1 MVISTDLS
9 NYYGTVYATKVDD
22 KYYLC
27 LDDHSHTQT
36 IEISEE
42 FFLAFEKEFKE

>member
-1 MVISTDLS
+1 MTIYSDLS

-27 LDDHSHTQT
+27 LDDHSNTKT
-36 IEISEE
+36 VEISE
-42 FFLAFEKEFKE
+42 AFYYAFKKEFE